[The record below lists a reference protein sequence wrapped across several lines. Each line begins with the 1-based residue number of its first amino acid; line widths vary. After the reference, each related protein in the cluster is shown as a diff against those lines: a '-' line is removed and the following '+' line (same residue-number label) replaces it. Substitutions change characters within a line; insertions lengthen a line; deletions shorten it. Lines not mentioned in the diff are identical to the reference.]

1 MTLAPV
7 RNIVVVGGGTA
18 GWMTAAALSKLLGG
32 QYRIRLV
39 ESDDIGIIGV
49 GEATIPNIKNFN
61 NALAIDED
69 EFLRATKG
77 TFKLGIEFVDWG
89 AIGDRYTHGFG
100 KVGTELDGV
109 PFHHYWLRM
118 AREGKVSDLGA
129 YSINTAAPAQAK
141 FMRGRPDMPASP
153 LGDIAYAFHFDASLY
168 SRYLRGHA
176 EKRGVV
182 RVEGK
187 IVQVLQREP
196 DGHIEAVVMES
207 GEKVAGDFFIDCSG
221 TRGLLIEQTLRTGY
235 DDWTHWLPCDRAIA
249 VPCESAGPLV
259 PLTRSTA
266 HSAGW
271 QWRIPLQHRTGNGHV
286 YSSRFM
292 SREEATSILM
302 GNLDGKPLAEP
313 RYIHYVP
320 GRRRKSWNRNCVAIG
335 LAAGFFE
342 PIESTN
348 IHLIQT
354 AIARLVTLFPHAGLD
369 AADIDE
375 FNAQAEDEYRRI
387 RDFII
392 LHYKATVR
400 DDSPF
405 WNHCREMSI
414 PDTLRHRIDLFRSNG
429 RIFRENNELFAE
441 LSWLQVMHGQR
452 LRPKG
457 YHPFADLHAKENVGA
472 FLDDVETVIRKCVDV
487 MPTHAE
493 FIAQNCA
500 AGA

>member
-1 MTLAPV
+1 
-7 RNIVVVGGGTA
+7 
-18 GWMTAAALSKLLGG
+18 
-32 QYRIRLV
+32 
-39 ESDDIGIIGV
+39 
-49 GEATIPNIKNFN
+49 
-61 NALAIDED
+61 
-69 EFLRATKG
+69 
-77 TFKLGIEFVDWG
+77 
-89 AIGDRYTHGFG
+89 
-100 KVGTELDGV
+100 
-109 PFHHYWLRM
+109 
-118 AREGKVSDLGA
+118 
-129 YSINTAAPAQAK
+129 
-141 FMRGRPDMPASP
+141 
-153 LGDIAYAFHFDASLY
+153 
-168 SRYLRGHA
+168 
-176 EKRGVV
+176 
-182 RVEGK
+182 
-187 IVQVLQREP
+187 
-196 DGHIEAVVMES
+196 
-207 GEKVAGDFFIDCSG
+207 
-221 TRGLLIEQTLRTGY
+221 
-235 DDWTHWLPCDRAIA
+235 
-249 VPCESAGPLV
+249 
-259 PLTRSTA
+259 
-266 HSAGW
+266 
-271 QWRIPLQHRTGNGHV
+271 
-286 YSSRFM
+286 
-292 SREEATSILM
+292 M

-313 RYIHYVP
+313 RYIPYVP

-375 FNAQAEDEYRRI
+375 FNAQAEDEYQRI

-405 WNHCREMSI
+405 WNHCREMSV

-441 LSWLQVMHGQR
+441 LSWLQVMYGQR

-493 FIAQNCA
+493 FIARNCA